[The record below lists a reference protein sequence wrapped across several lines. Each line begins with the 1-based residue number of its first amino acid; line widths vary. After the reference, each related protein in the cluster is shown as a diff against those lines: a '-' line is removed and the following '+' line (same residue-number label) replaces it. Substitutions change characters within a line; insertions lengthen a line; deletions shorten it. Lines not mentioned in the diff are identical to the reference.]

1 MIYAKVVL
9 TLKCSTRVCCWPIQ
23 VLLVLD
29 QGGKQ
34 TPEMIKLA
42 RVLAFDCALGTPIL
56 AIKLSGGISND
67 FPPRGPAAGALGN
80 EHSLGLGSPEL
91 TVVPL
96 RSLVS
101 GVKVFNTA
109 EFQFIL

>member
-42 RVLAFDCALGTPIL
+42 RVLAFVLWAPPSWPSSCPVGSVMT
-56 AIKLSGGISND
+56 
-67 FPPRGPAAGALGN
+67 FPRGAQPLGPWGMNTVWGWAAQ
-80 EHSLGLGSPEL
+80 S
-91 TVVPL
+91 
-96 RSLVS
+96 
-101 GVKVFNTA
+101 
-109 EFQFIL
+109 